1 MAEVWPLHIY
11 FKWIPPPEI
20 KVDAVR
26 LTLLN
31 GIRKFGTKVKKRYRE
46 TTRTWETKP
55 KFETVVSLKGIGGRK
70 GPTAIVYTDSQ
81 IYAWVDYGT
90 GQWGPRGTKYE
101 IWAGYYTGKSDK
113 KLLAYPSV
121 FEPKTEPGV
130 IGSTAG
136 YKGEVDTFRPYVLH
150 PGIEPRRF
158 TEIISEEMMPVF
170 EEDMAQAMK
179 DAAKNS
185 GWGG

>member
-1 MAEVWPLHIY
+1 MHIY

-20 KVDAVR
+20 KVGAVR

-55 KFETVVSLKGIGGRK
+55 RFETVVSLKGIGGEK
-70 GPTAIVYTDSQ
+70 GPTVMVYTDSQ
-81 IYAWVDYGT
+81 IYGWVDYGT
-90 GQWGPRGTKYE
+90 GEAAGHGGKYP

-113 KLLAYPSV
+113 RVLAFPSV
-121 FEPKTEPGV
+121 FEPKTVPNV
-130 IGSTAG
+130 IGSGSG
-136 YKGEVDTFRPYVLH
+136 YKGEVDTFTPYVEH

-185 GWGG
+185 GWGR

>member
-1 MAEVWPLHIY
+1 LHIY
-11 FKWIPPPEI
+11 FEWTPPPEI

-46 TTRTWETKP
+46 TTRTWRTKP
-55 KFETVVSLKGIGGRK
+55 KFETVVSLKGVGGRK

-90 GQWGPRGTKYE
+90 GQAAGNRADRYP

-113 KLLAYPSV
+113 KVLAFPSV
-121 FEPKTEPGV
+121 FEPKTTPGV
-130 IGSTAG
+130 IGSTSG
-136 YKGEVDTFRPYVLH
+136 FKGDVDTFTPYVLH

-158 TEIISEEMMPVF
+158 TEIISEEMDPVF
-170 EEDMAQAMK
+170 TEDMKIAMK
-179 DAAKNS
+179 EAAKNS
-185 GWGG
+185 GWGR